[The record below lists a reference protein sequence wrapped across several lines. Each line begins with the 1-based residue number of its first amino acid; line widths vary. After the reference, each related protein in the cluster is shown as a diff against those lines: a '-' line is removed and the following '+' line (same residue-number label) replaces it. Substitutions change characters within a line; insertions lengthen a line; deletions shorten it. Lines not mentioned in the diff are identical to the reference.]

1 MNKVWIYTLVIAA
14 LGLIFVIGVFYKNNV
29 ATSPSSGIEIDRCM
43 VGRLVYVDSGTISY
57 DGYQISG
64 RIYTIVGLPGR
75 YIVSAEEVD
84 TELDFFICLWFGL
97 DLSLPTFE
105 GMEETLFIDG
115 VVIHEYP
122 PK

>member
-43 VGRLVYVDSGTISY
+43 VGLVVYVDSGTISY
-57 DGYQISG
+57 NGDQFSG
-64 RIYTIVGLPGR
+64 RIYTIVGLPNR
-75 YIVSAEEVD
+75 YIVSAEEVN
-84 TELDFFICLWFGL
+84 TELNFFICLWFGP
-97 DLSLPTFE
+97 DSSLPTFE
-105 GMEETLFIDG
+105 GMEETFFVEG
-115 VVIHEYP
+115 VIIHEYP